1 MTIEEFSN
9 EFDVLL
15 NSYATAKNFGVGQG
29 ITELDEYEKS
39 ILLTKAQED
48 IVKELY
54 NGKLTGDS
62 FETTEEQ
69 RRSLDNLIKTEE
81 LTPSK
86 NILGMSS
93 TSEFFQLPSDVWFLT
108 YESAL
113 LSDDSLGCKN
123 NTRAEVYPVRQDEYH
138 TIKNNPFRG
147 PSERRVIRIDTG
159 SSIVELIS
167 KYNIKSYFIKYLSKP
182 SPIILEDIIDDN
194 LSING
199 ENKKM
204 ECKLNSVLH
213 RTILERAIALAI
225 RRFPSK

>member
-62 FETTEEQ
+62 FEATEEQ

-108 YESAL
+108 YESVL